1 MMLGFS
7 NSTCTA
13 IYTEQRFE
21 WKGNK
26 TNPSVWIYLVPASLK
41 RSVHLCKYSQIKRIN
56 TVWFLDIFV
65 TISSFYKV
73 YAKNDLG
80 NIK

>member
-13 IYTEQRFE
+13 IYTEHRLE

-26 TNPSVWIYLVPASLK
+26 TNPSVWIYLVPESLK
-41 RSVHLCKYSQIKRIN
+41 EVYIYVNIHKLNALIQYDSWTYLLQFHLFIKCM
-56 TVWFLDIFV
+56 LKM
-65 TISSFYKV
+65 IS
-73 YAKNDLG
+73 G
-80 NIK
+80 I